1 MKNFERVTERDWN
14 EAKFSFKTEEVESNE
29 SCF

>member
-14 EAKFSFKTEEVESNE
+14 EAKLKQNEVESNE
-29 SCF
+29 SYF